1 MGFEQDRHMLTL
13 AVPVGSPSAV
23 TAADVIRFGREEV
36 RTGPW
41 RGDRTVA
48 YLAPSP
54 DHPAPSAEFVR
65 RCLDELARRGFV
77 RVVTAALSPPEQA
90 GFLAAGFEVEE
101 RLHLLA
107 HDLDSIPEPRRAGLE
122 IKRAR
127 RRDRATVLALD
138 HRAFPPFWRLDD
150 HGLTEALDATP
161 WTRFRVAVVDR
172 RIAGYAV
179 CGRAAERGF
188 VQRLAVSPDVQR
200 ASIGWDLMIDGL
212 RWMQR
217 RGVQRAVVNTQLGND
232 RALALYEHLGFRR
245 QAVGLSVLGSGLPR

>member
-1 MGFEQDRHMLTL
+1 MT
-13 AVPVGSPSAV
+13 
-23 TAADVIRFGREEV
+23 TADVIRFGREEV

-65 RCLDELARRGFV
+65 RCLEVLASRGFA

-90 GFLAAGFEVEE
+90 GFLAAGFQVEE

-107 HDLDSIPEPRRAGLE
+107 HDLDDIPDPRHSGITMRRAG
-122 IKRAR
+122 R
-127 RRDRATVLALD
+127 RTGPTVLAVD
-138 HRAFPPFWRLDD
+138 RRAFPSFWRLDE
-150 HGLTEALDATP
+150 HGLAEALDATP
-161 WTRFRVAVVDR
+161 WTRFRVAILDDT
-172 RIAGYAV
+172 ICGYAI

-188 VQRLAVSPDVQR
+188 VQRLAVEPTVQR
-200 ASIGWDLMIDGL
+200 HGIGWDLMVDGM

-232 RALALYEHLGFRR
+232 RALALYERLGFRR
-245 QAVGLSVLGSGLPR
+245 QPVGLSVLGSGIPR

>member
-1 MGFEQDRHMLTL
+1 MAVSRVVGQERFVGLEQDRHVITVL
-13 AVPVGSPSAV
+13 APVGSPSAV

-65 RCLDELARRGFV
+65 RCLDELARRGFD

-101 RLHLLA
+101 RLHLPA
-107 HDLDSIPEPRRAGLE
+107 PDLDTIPAPRPAGLE

-127 RRDRATVLALD
+127 RRDR
-138 HRAFPPFWRLDD
+138 P
-150 HGLTEALDATP
+150 
-161 WTRFRVAVVDR
+161 
-172 RIAGYAV
+172 
-179 CGRAAERGF
+179 
-188 VQRLAVSPDVQR
+188 
-200 ASIGWDLMIDGL
+200 
-212 RWMQR
+212 
-217 RGVQRAVVNTQLGND
+217 
-232 RALALYEHLGFRR
+232 
-245 QAVGLSVLGSGLPR
+245 